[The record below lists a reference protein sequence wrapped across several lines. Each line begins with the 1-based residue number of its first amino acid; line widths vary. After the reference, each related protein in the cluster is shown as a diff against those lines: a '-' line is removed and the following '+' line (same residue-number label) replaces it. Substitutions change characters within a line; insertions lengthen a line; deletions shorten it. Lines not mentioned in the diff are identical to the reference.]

1 MACLKDHS
9 KIQEIMDTLPIDQGG
24 VGRHKCAACAYE
36 LGYTNGRNKVMVL
49 NIDNVLQSLDD
60 SQAGAQ
66 RHKSAHA
73 AYVLGYYNGL
83 CETIEEYNR

>member
-60 SQAGAQ
+60 SQAGSQ
-66 RHKSAHA
+66 RHKSAHV
-73 AYVLGYYNGL
+73 AYILGYYNGL
-83 CETIEEYNR
+83 CETIEECNK

>member
-1 MACLKDHS
+1 MACKKEHS
-9 KIQEIMDTLPIDQGG
+9 KIQKIMDTLPVDQGG

-36 LGYTNGRNKVMVL
+36 LGYTNGRNKIMVL
-49 NIDNVLQSLDD
+49 DIDKVLQLLED

-83 CETIEEYNR
+83 CEIIEKDNG

>member
-1 MACLKDHS
+1 MACLKDYS

-60 SQAGAQ
+60 SQAGSQ

-73 AYVLGYYNGL
+73 AYILGYYNGL
-83 CETIEEYNR
+83 CETIEECNK

>member
-1 MACLKDHS
+1 MACKKEHS
-9 KIQEIMDTLPIDQGG
+9 KIQKIMDTLPVDQGG

-49 NIDNVLQSLDD
+49 DIDKVLQLLED

-83 CETIEEYNR
+83 CEIIEKDNG